1 MDLLTIAL
9 TRYSQSDD
17 LVSPCLQSVAKQN
30 HAHGRVL
37 FLDQNE
43 RPDVQ
48 KLCKFLSSEQMVF
61 EYRTI
66 PARGCA
72 YARNTA
78 ITLCRTA
85 ILLWTDP
92 DVVLA
97 SDWASKMAHVLA
109 TNQSDIVGGKIVPLW
124 HTRPRW
130 YMRTN
135 VMADHYSLIDLGD
148 DTRPIDRIIGGSMGL
163 HVGRL
168 GQHARFDERLGR
180 QDGTL
185 LGGVDAEFCERALV
199 EGFRVHY
206 VGSTVAKH
214 QITIERTRLK
224 WIARKFYYGGLSRGL
239 RGGKPRSM
247 NQKRRLGDYM
257 VLCVFAPLYLAG
269 LLSARHRKNRLKERS
284 LTGSCLKEEQ

>member
-9 TRYSQSDD
+9 TRYSESDD
-17 LVSPCLQSVAKQN
+17 LLSQCLQSVSEQD

-43 RPDVQ
+43 RPDIQ

-61 EYRTI
+61 EYRPI

-78 ITLCRTA
+78 ITLCRTDV
-85 ILLWTDP
+85 LLWTDP
-92 DVVLA
+92 DVVHVP
-97 SDWASKMAHVLA
+97 DWATKMAHVLA
-109 TNQSDIVGGKIVPLW
+109 TDQSDIVGGKITPLW
-124 HTRPRW
+124 LTRPRW

-148 DTRPIDRIIGGSMGL
+148 DTHATDRIIGGSMGL

-168 GQHARFDERLGR
+168 GPHARFDERLGR
-180 QDGTL
+180 QGGTL
-185 LGGVDAEFCERALV
+185 LGGVDAEFCERAISN
-199 EGFRVHY
+199 GFRVRY
-206 VGSTVAKH
+206 VGQAVAHH
-214 QITIERTRLK
+214 QITAERTRLK

-239 RGGKPRSM
+239 RGGKPQPM
-247 NQKRRLGDYM
+247 NKRRATSDYM
-257 VLCVFAPLYLAG
+257 ILGAFAPLYMAG
-269 LLSARHRKNRLKERS
+269 LFFAKFRNVMSKRKQA
-284 LTGSCLKEEQ
+284 LTP